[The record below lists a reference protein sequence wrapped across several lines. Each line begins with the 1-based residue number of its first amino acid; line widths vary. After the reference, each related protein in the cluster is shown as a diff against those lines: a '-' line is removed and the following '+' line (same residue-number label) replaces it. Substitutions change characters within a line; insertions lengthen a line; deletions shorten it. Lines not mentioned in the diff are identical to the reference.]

1 MADGATQ
8 YAYYAGNPWTGI
20 EFFVAARSLAGVF
33 STHRWC
39 GNRPGAGRGGAGV
52 QRADRGPAVAAVA
65 HLPRHYDAA
74 ADRAVAL
81 LGSAGRRMHR
91 PRSHHRRAPFTIFG
105 PVVGP
110 GVAAFVA
117 AAGGRTAS
125 GLAGFDRAWVVVVI
139 TAITAVAGLA
149 SGGLPARGPEVAAE
163 SGVADDVAAVTCGTS
178 SKGVSRVDR

>member
-125 GLAGFDRAWVVVVI
+125 GLAGFDRAWILVVI
-139 TAITAVAGLA
+139 TAAITAAAGLA
-149 SGGLPARGPEVAAE
+149 AGRRIGAREVAAE
-163 SGVADDVAAVTCGTS
+163 AETSSDAAAVARGAS
-178 SKGVSRVDR
+178 AGGGRVDC